1 MFFILQFCLVLE
13 IIVLKKLPKYSFSV
27 RCNFFIHDS
36 IDFIFDIQG
45 KVDML
50 NAKIN
55 SNDVWSCYELCS
67 IGGVFLESGSV
78 LL

>member
-13 IIVLKKLPKYSFSV
+13 IIVTEETEKKKKNGPKYSFTM
-27 RCNFFIHDS
+27 RRNFFIHDS

-50 NAKIN
+50 NTKIN
-55 SNDVWSCYELCS
+55 SKDV
-67 IGGVFLESGSV
+67 
-78 LL
+78 